1 MRFFNLSIKRSN
13 IEKPKEFDE
22 LKRLKKLKRYVPGVS
37 TLIEP
42 QIEYVDANTLA
53 HGYEEIFLKE
63 FYEFKTNKI
72 NPIIIDCGANI
83 GLASIYFKETYPN
96 STVISFEPD
105 PEIYKILQQNIKDRN
120 YQNIEL
126 YNCAI
131 YNKSSKVSFQQ
142 EGGFS
147 GRVPYK
153 SDTKNIIQ
161 VDCIDLNEVLL
172 RYDTIDF
179 LKIDIE
185 GAENELLP
193 AINKSLSRVINLFIE
208 YHSHTEEPQKLH
220 ELLKIMQNA
229 GFRYHILEAFT
240 RRKPFVNRNT
250 LLGMDLQ
257 LNIFAYRDE

>member
-1 MRFFNLSIKRSN
+1 MRFFNLTIKRAKIN
-13 IEKPKEFDE
+13 KTKEFDE
-22 LKRLKKLKRYVPGVS
+22 LKRLKKLDRYLPGES
-37 TLIEP
+37 NLIEP
-42 QIEYVDANTLA
+42 QIKYVDANTLA
-53 HGYEEIFLKE
+53 HGYEEIFLKK
-63 FYEFKTNKI
+63 FYEFKTSRV
-72 NPIIIDCGANI
+72 NPVIIDCGANI

-96 STVISFEPD
+96 SMVISFEPD
-105 PEIYKILQQNIKDRN
+105 PKIFKILQQNIKDRN

-131 YNKSSKVSFQQ
+131 FNKTGKVSFQQ

-147 GRVPYK
+147 GRVPYRN
-153 SDTKNIIQ
+153 DIENIIT

-172 RYDTIDF
+172 KYNTIDF

-193 AINKSLSRVINLFIE
+193 VIKKSLVRVINIFIE

-220 ELLKIMQNA
+220 GLLGILQDA

-240 RRKPFVNRNT
+240 RKKPFVNRNT
-250 LLGMDLQ
+250 MLGMDLQ
-257 LNIFAYRDE
+257 LNIFAYRD